1 MAGPDRISTCRI
13 AEAAA
18 GRDRA
23 AGTFG
28 VGENDGHQS
37 GAPVGDPDGEIPH
50 PELVHA
56 GAGGLRAQLGR
67 RDAQRREEQLAA
79 PRPSHGRPIDAR
91 LLAEAEP
98 VRLATATSDR
108 PVAQI
113 YRDGHARV
121 RQYATRSR
129 GLESR
134 TALNLSSFFQSRFSI
149 FSCDLCYYYA

>member
-56 GAGGLRAQLGR
+56 GAGGLRAQQGR

-91 LLAEAEP
+91 LQLLAEAEP
-98 VRLATATSDR
+98 QLAIAQYIETGTRAPVRDALAWSGI
-108 PVAQI
+108 P
-113 YRDGHARV
+113 DGF
-121 RQYATRSR
+121 
-129 GLESR
+129 ESV
-134 TALNLSSFFQSRFSI
+134 FVFSI
-149 FSCDLCYYYA
+149 QIFDILV